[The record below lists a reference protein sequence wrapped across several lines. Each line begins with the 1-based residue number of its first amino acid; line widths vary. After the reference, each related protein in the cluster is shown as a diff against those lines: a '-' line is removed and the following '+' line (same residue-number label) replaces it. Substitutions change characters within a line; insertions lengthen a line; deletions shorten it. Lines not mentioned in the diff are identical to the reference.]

1 MEQLTIDHVRRYA
14 KSAEARAAARAL
26 HKARQDAARL
36 RLAIAA
42 LIAPV
47 FARFEFYADTGERI
61 TDEKDLYKVADLDTP
76 EMREWDEARDKAIHD
91 AGYNVPHG
99 HCPALIA
106 QGQVRKCE
114 ARLLEIGARHFGIV
128 DAEMY
133 GELRER
139 ALALFMEPFG
149 L

>member
-1 MEQLTIDHVRRYA
+1 MKTLTVDHVRRYCL
-14 KSAEARAAARAL
+14 SGEARDAAKAL
-26 HKARQDAARL
+26 HQARKDAERL
-36 RLAIAA
+36 RAEIAA

-47 FARFEFYADTGERI
+47 FARFEFYAETGERI
-61 TDEKDLYKVADLDTP
+61 TDEGDLYTVADINSP
-76 EMREWDEARDKAIHD
+76 QMREWDAARDKAIHD

-106 QGQVRKCE
+106 QDQVCKCE